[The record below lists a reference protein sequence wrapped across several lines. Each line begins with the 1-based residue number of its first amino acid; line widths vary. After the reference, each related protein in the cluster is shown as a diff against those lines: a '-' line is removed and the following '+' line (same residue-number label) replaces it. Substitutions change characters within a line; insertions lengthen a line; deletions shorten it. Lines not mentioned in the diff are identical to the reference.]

1 MRIKPHADNPNP
13 GAGTIIIVII
23 PRVAPFGIID
33 IAIFDLGG
41 RLMRCIL
48 AL

>member
-1 MRIKPHADNPNP
+1 MPTIQTQA
-13 GAGTIIIVII
+13 AGTIIIVII
-23 PRVAPFGIID
+23 PELPLFGIID